1 MTETHK
7 IGQDQ
12 REDATLIRKR
22 ARFYKQLAT
31 YVIINVFL
39 TACWFLSDSES
50 FWPIWVMLGWGIGI
64 AFGAVNLI
72 SGSSRKK

>member
-1 MTETHK
+1 MTEAHK

-12 REDATLIRKR
+12 RDATLIRKR

-39 TACWFLSDSES
+39 TACWFLSDSEF
-50 FWPIWVMLGWGIGI
+50 FWPIWVMLGWGVGI
-64 AFGAVNLI
+64 AFGAVDLI
-72 SGSSRKK
+72 RGSSRKK